1 MHMTPLR
8 RAFILTTLISL
19 AVLPLHG
26 AIPTARAASTYTV
39 TTNTDSG
46 TGSFRDALQNVIAA
60 GGGIITFNAELPTI
74 VLTTN
79 LPVITVDMIIQAN
92 GATLQGS
99 AEIRGLTITLGT
111 VSIDRL
117 TIRDGS
123 CDKRC
128 PFSITGGGGI
138 YINDRALV
146 TLSNSTLYNNSAK
159 GYNGGGVYNRGTL
172 TLINSTLYSNVVYW
186 GNGGGI
192 YNDSGLITLSGARLF
207 GNVAA
212 TGLDSDAVSGDVN
225 IYTSGLVGVGGG
237 IYNYRGSMLLNHS
250 TLVDNRAGFGGGIE
264 NSSMGILTINNSTLT
279 GNSGFEG
286 GAIYNQGMLLIST
299 STLSGN
305 RGVINGGGIENDG
318 TTAITSSVLANA
330 ATGGNCRLWSGT
342 LIMANQTIADDAT
355 CSGNPIITA
364 IPAVTQ
370 EPTPK

>member
-1 MHMTPLR
+1 MQAIPLR
-8 RAFILTTLISL
+8 RALILITLISL
-19 AVLPLHG
+19 ALIPLHG
-26 AIPTARAASTYTV
+26 AIPTARAATIYTV
-39 TTNTDSG
+39 TTNADSG
-46 TGSFRDALQNVIAA
+46 SGSFRDALQNVIAS
-60 GGGIITFNAELPTI
+60 GGGMITFNAELPTI
-74 VLTTN
+74 VLITN

-111 VSIDRL
+111 VSIDGL
-117 TIRDGS
+117 TIKDGS
-123 CDKRC
+123 CDKGC
-128 PFSITGGGGI
+128 PIFIIGGGGI
-138 YINDRALV
+138 FINDRALV

-159 GYNGGGVYNRGTL
+159 GFNGGGIFNRGTL
-172 TLINSTLYSNVVYW
+172 TLIDSTLYSNVAYR

-192 YNDSGLITLSGARLF
+192 YNDTGFITLRDTRLF

-212 TGLDSDAVSGDVN
+212 TGLDFDAVSGDVN
-225 IYTSGLVGVGGG
+225 IYTSGLVGIGGG

-250 TLVDNRAGFGGGIE
+250 TLVDNRAGFGGGIF
-264 NSSMGILTINNSTLT
+264 NTNMSILAINNSTLT

-286 GAIYNQGMLLIST
+286 GAIHNAGTLLIDT

-305 RGVINGGGIENDG
+305 RGVINGGGIENAG

-342 LIMANQTIADDAT
+342 LTLAGQTITDDAT
-355 CSGNPIITA
+355 CSGSPVITA
-364 IPAVTQ
+364 TPPATL